1 MRTRIVIPGML
12 LGTFLAVAG
21 CKTEFIRLEP
31 DNLPLNPFD
40 TIDYGEEM
48 LEVLD
53 IDSASFLGLHTYI
66 FQPTCAVPGC
76 HDGNFEPDFRTV
88 QSSYNTLLYAP
99 VIKNDDAGTFTYRV
113 IPGDTALSW
122 LHERITTD
130 DEVLGRMP
138 LYDTLYPAEREKI
151 TTWILDGAK
160 DVMGNSPSLPNYQP
174 VSFGFIAYEND
185 TLGIRLDENRADAVS
200 PIGLPDNTMVEFWF
214 GVYDT
219 DEYGSY
225 LGGWDL
231 DYNKV
236 RISKEPYFFTDPAE
250 YSMEVLDALTPYI
263 GPLFWDPLVPVP
275 YYHHFTINTADFDP
289 GSYYFMRFYVDD
301 GDHPEPTE
309 IPNTGSPS
317 YLLTYFSFYIQ
328 E

>member
-1 MRTRIVIPGML
+1 
-12 LGTFLAVAG
+12 
-21 CKTEFIRLEP
+21 
-31 DNLPLNPFD
+31 
-40 TIDYGEEM
+40 M

-138 LYDTLYPAEREKI
+138 CMTPCIRQNAKKI

-160 DVMGNSPSLPNYQP
+160 DVMGNSPSFPTTSLYHS
-174 VSFGFIAYEND
+174 VSSPMKMIRWASGWMRTVQMPFHPLACQIIPWLNSGSGFMIRMSTAAIWED
-185 TLGIRLDENRADAVS
+185 GIWTTIKLESARNHTFYRS
-200 PIGLPDNTMVEFWF
+200 C
-214 GVYDT
+214 
-219 DEYGSY
+219 
-225 LGGWDL
+225 
-231 DYNKV
+231 
-236 RISKEPYFFTDPAE
+236 R